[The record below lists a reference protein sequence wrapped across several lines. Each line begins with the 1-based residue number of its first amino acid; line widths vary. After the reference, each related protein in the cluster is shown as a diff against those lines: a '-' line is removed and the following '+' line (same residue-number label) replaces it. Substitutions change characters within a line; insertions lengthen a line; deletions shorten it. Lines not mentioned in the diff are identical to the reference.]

1 MEQKVA
7 ILVGG
12 INFHVRSYMD
22 KGSMQ
27 QIDPLLMATCKAP
40 FLVLPVLDYLRQLS
54 TVYNEFSVGIYAP
67 CLQLHGFSQGYTE
80 FSLHSFCRVQLIP
93 R

>member
-12 INFHVRSYMD
+12 INSHVRSYMD

-67 CLQLHGFSQGYTE
+67 CLQQGYTE
-80 FSLHSFCRVQLIP
+80 FSLHCFCRVQLIP